1 MSDTANVF
9 TFSEQTDMFLTYG
22 EVYRNGLAAVRRYR
36 EKYPNRRIPNRKTFE
51 AIERRL
57 RENGTLNPLR
67 VNAGQQRIR
76 RTANVEEE
84 VLDAVQLSPSTS
96 TRRLSLR
103 FDVSST
109 NIWRTLH
116 EQQLYPYHVT

>member
-1 MSDTANVF
+1 MGDTTNVF
-9 TFSEQTDMFLTYG
+9 TFVEQTDMLLTYG
-22 EVYRNGLAAVRRYR
+22 EVHQNGLAAVRRYR
-36 EKYPNRRIPNRKTFE
+36 EKYPNQRILNRKTFE
-51 AIERRL
+51 AIKRRL

-76 RTANVEEE
+76 QTANVEEE
-84 VLDAVQLSPSTS
+84 ILDAVQSSLSTS

-109 NIWRTLH
+109 SLWRTLH